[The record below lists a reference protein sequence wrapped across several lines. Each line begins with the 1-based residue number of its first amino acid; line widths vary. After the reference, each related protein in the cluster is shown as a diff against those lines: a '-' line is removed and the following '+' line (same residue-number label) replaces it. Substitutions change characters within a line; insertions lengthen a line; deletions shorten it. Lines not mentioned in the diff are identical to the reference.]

1 MEALV
6 IIVFVIGYIAIAL
19 EHPIKINKTASA
31 LLAGVIC
38 WTLFVLSEPS
48 AAVTDSA
55 SYASF
60 LEILKVELGEKFN
73 ALSSGELY
81 REFVTTEL

>member
-1 MEALV
+1 MEALI

-38 WTLFVLSEPS
+38 WTLFILSDPS
-48 AAVTDSA
+48 TSVTESN
-55 SYASF
+55 SYTSF

-73 ALSSGELY
+73 ALTSGELY
-81 REFVTTEL
+81 RF